1 MSSSEYEKI
10 KRHSLVPAE
19 KTWWL
24 TPCFTWTISPL
35 AVNVALL
42 FKSGKIILVQ
52 PSPPTMT
59 RKPLPGS
66 ECS

>member
-10 KRHSLVPAE
+10 ERHSLVPSG
-19 KTWWL
+19 KTQCL
-24 TPCFTWTISPL
+24 TSCFTWTNSPL
-35 AVNVALL
+35 PVNVASL
-42 FKSGKIILVQ
+42 FKFGKSTLVQ

-66 ECS
+66 E

>member
-10 KRHSLVPAE
+10 ERHSLFLFE
-19 KTWWL
+19 KTWCL
-24 TPCFTWTISPL
+24 TPCFTWLNSPL
-35 AVNVALL
+35 AVNVASL
-42 FKSGKIILVQ
+42 FESEKNIFVQ
-52 PSPPTMT
+52 YSPPTMT